1 MILLSKTLNIIVT
14 GVGGQGNILVSRLIS
29 TAAIRSGLHVR
40 GVETLGAAQRGGHV
54 VSHLRIGENIY
65 SPRIPPNRADILVAL
80 EPVEGLRLA
89 GLLAEDSVA
98 IVNSKTI
105 PPADVKVGNQNYPD
119 MESVQEI
126 YDRLTKITYLF
137 NATELAIKA
146 GSPVAANI
154 VLLGALAATGTLPM
168 PTDAIKEVIVEL
180 VPEGTEDINIQAF
193 DLGFERINSR
203 ESLTANSIQR
213 SVA

>member
-1 MILLSKTLNIIVT
+1 VILLGKTLNIIIT

-29 TAAIRSGLHVR
+29 TVAIRSGLHVR

-54 VSHLRIGENIY
+54 VSHLRIGESIY

-89 GLLAEDSVA
+89 GFLTEDSVA

-105 PPADVKVGNQNYPD
+105 PPADVKVGNENYPD
-119 MESVQEI
+119 MESVQEA
-126 YDRLTKITYLF
+126 YDRLTKTTYLF

-146 GSPVAANI
+146 GSPVAANV
-154 VLLGALAATGTLPM
+154 VLLGALAATETLPM
-168 PTDAIKEVIVEL
+168 STDTIKEVLVEL
-180 VPEGTEDINIQAF
+180 VPKGTEDMNVRAF
-193 DLGFERINSR
+193 DLGYEQIGSR
-203 ESLTANSIQR
+203 CSQIQ
-213 SVA
+213 S